1 MPLLQTLSLVIP
13 TYNRGH
19 LIDETIAS
27 ALHQETPFDEIIVVD
42 DGSTDDTLS
51 RLERYGDR
59 IRVLTSANAGVQNA
73 RNSGVAASDSSHIV
87 LCDSDD
93 LLHPAFCAT
102 MRRVMAAQPEIDIW
116 YSNFI
121 PFTTEGDHAN
131 KLAQAPANFLEG
143 ARCSEDYCV
152 DIPELYRRV
161 LRYQPFFPSG
171 SAFSKRFY
179 ESVGGY
185 DARFNRVGGEDFE
198 FLLRAICHGRL
209 GYLTVP
215 LVRVRKHDSNDSR
228 DTLRTLQG
236 EIRILEHSLQKHP
249 GAVQHRQQVQA
260 VIDLRRRQAFDMAY
274 ARGDFSSAK
283 ETAAKFASLPT
294 DPKFQLKRAITACPP
309 MVREVVW
316 RLSQSGRD
324 GA

>member
-1 MPLLQTLSLVIP
+1 MSAKQTLSLVIP
-13 TYNRGH
+13 SYNRGH

-42 DGSTDDTLS
+42 DGSTDDTLA
-51 RLERYGDR
+51 RLEKYGDR
-59 IRVLTSANAGVQNA
+59 ITVIASPNAGVQKA
-73 RNSGVAASDSSHIV
+73 RNSGVAASRSSHVV

-93 LLHPAFCAT
+93 LLHPAFCTSMHRA
-102 MRRVMAAQPEIDIW
+102 MAAQPEIDIW

-121 PFTTEGDHAN
+121 PFTAEGDHPD
-131 KLAQAPANFLEG
+131 KLAQAPADFLEG
-143 ARCSEDYCV
+143 ASCGEDYCTA
-152 DIPELYRRV
+152 IPELYRRV

-179 ESVGGY
+179 EAIGGY

-228 DTLRTLQG
+228 DTLRMLQG
-236 EIRILEHSLQKHP
+236 EIRILDHSLKAHP
-249 GAVQHRQQVQA
+249 GAAQHRQQVQA
-260 VIDLRRRQAFDMAY
+260 VIDQRRRQAFDIAY

-283 ETAAKFASLPT
+283 ETAAEFASLPT

-309 MVREVVW
+309 MVRDVVW

>member
-1 MPLLQTLSLVIP
+1 MPLLQTLCLVIP
-13 TYNRGH
+13 SYNRGH
-19 LIDETIAS
+19 LIEETIAS
-27 ALHQETPFDEIIVVD
+27 ALHQERPFDEIIVVD
-42 DGSTDDTLS
+42 DGSSDDTLS
-51 RLERYGDR
+51 RLEKYGDR
-59 IRVLTSANAGVQNA
+59 ITVIASANAGVQKA
-73 RNSGVAASDSSHIV
+73 RNSGVAASRSSHVV

-93 LLHPAFCAT
+93 LLHPAFCSTLHTA
-102 MRRVMAAQPEIDIW
+102 MAAQPGIDIW

-121 PFTTEGDHAN
+121 PFTVEGDHPD

-143 ARCSEDYCV
+143 ARCSDDYCI

-161 LRYQPFFPSG
+161 LGYQPFFPSG

-179 ESVGGY
+179 EAVGGY

-228 DTLRTLQG
+228 DTLRMLQG
-236 EIRILEHSLQKHP
+236 EIRILEHSLRTHP
-249 GAVQHRQQVQA
+249 GAAQHRQQVQA
-260 VIDLRRRQAFDMAY
+260 VIDQRRREAFDIAY

-283 ETAAKFASLPT
+283 KTAAEFARLPT

-309 MVREVVW
+309 MVRDVVW

>member
-1 MPLLQTLSLVIP
+1 MSAQHTLSLVIP
-13 TYNRGH
+13 SYNRGH
-19 LIDETIAS
+19 LIDETIES
-27 ALHQETPFDEIIVVD
+27 ALNQEVPFDEIIVVD
-42 DGSTDDTLS
+42 DGSADDTLS
-51 RLERYGDR
+51 RLEKYGDR
-59 IRVLTSANAGVQNA
+59 IMVITSANAGVQKA
-73 RNSGVAASDSSHIV
+73 RNSGVAASRSSHVV

-102 MRRVMAAQPEIDIW
+102 MRRAMAVEPEVDIW

-121 PFTTEGDHAN
+121 PFTSEGDQPD

-143 ARCSEDYCV
+143 ARCSGDYCTG
-152 DIPELYRRV
+152 IPELYRRV

-179 ESVGGY
+179 EAVGGY

-228 DTLRTLQG
+228 DTLRMLQG

-249 GAVQHRQQVQA
+249 GAAQHRQQVQA
-260 VIDLRRRQAFDMAY
+260 VIDQRRRQAFDIAY
-274 ARGDFSSAK
+274 ARGDFSSAR
-283 ETAAKFASLPT
+283 ETAAEFATLPT
-294 DPKFQLKRAITACPP
+294 DPKFQLKRVITACPP
-309 MVREVVW
+309 MVRDIVW
-316 RLSQSGRD
+316 RWSQSGRD